1 MDSGSVVLS
10 APATGLGNYAVG
22 QPGILVHNASGYP
35 QKTPQT
41 LKDVDLPGRI
51 RAAGGASLKEAGEF
65 FDWEP
70 AKVTKT
76 AADFTK
82 AQLLAGGWTKQ
93 RLLDVAEG
101 YEHIARITPNNP
113 SAAGRAAQLREIAK
127 LLD

>member
-1 MDSGSVVLS
+1 M
-10 APATGLGNYAVG
+10 
-22 QPGILVHNASGYP
+22 GIFVHNTSGNP
-35 QKTPQT
+35 SKVPQT
-41 LKDVDLPGRI
+41 IKEVDLPGRV
-51 RAAGGASLKEAGEF
+51 RAAGGATLKETGEF
-65 FDWEP
+65 FGWEP
-70 AKVTKT
+70 AHTTKT

-82 AQLLAGGWTKQ
+82 DQLLARGWTRE